1 MKKSLN
7 NKIRGKRLVMGDEN
21 EVTSHE
27 MLVEDKDGKITV
39 KQRGADGKMESVS
52 EGESI
57 VNNLYYYIR
66 PSSSDHIKME
76 YSKITSFKD
85 FFNRSIEKPAGQCYV
100 TLNTVMPAANSSNV
114 SVSYG
119 KYGTSEIVDI
129 NVKSPT
135 EELVSPNPL
144 HYMLSKSYACNASGN
159 IWDIPM
165 EANSAI
171 NDEIK
176 PILYNAATNVLIY
189 YTGASYG
196 SVTITPESLAK
207 TLKCYVSIGKNHVD
221 LPEGATLIQIE

>member
-27 MLVEDKDGKITV
+27 MLVEDKDGKIIV

-57 VNNLYYYIR
+57 VDNLYYCMCPY
-66 PSSSDHIKME
+66 SSDPIETE

-85 FFNRSIEKPAGQCYV
+85 FFNRGIEKPEGYCYV

-114 SVSYG
+114 SISYKEYDG
-119 KYGTSEIVDI
+119 SEIVDI

-144 HYMLSKSYACNASGN
+144 YYMLSKSYTNSGGT
-159 IWDIPM
+159 IQDIPM
-165 EANSAI
+165 KATSVI
-171 NDEIK
+171 GRID

-189 YTGASYG
+189 YTGVSNCF
-196 SVTITPESLAK
+196 VNITPESLAE
-207 TLKCYVSIGKNHVD
+207 TLKCYVAIKNNHVY
-221 LPEGATLIQIE
+221 LPEGATLIQIG

>member
-27 MLVEDKDGKITV
+27 MLVEDKDGKIIV

-57 VNNLYYYIR
+57 VNNLYYYMR
-66 PSSSDHIKME
+66 PSSSDHIKIE

-85 FFNRSIEKPAGQCYV
+85 FFNRGIAKPEGYCYV

-114 SVSYG
+114 SVSYE
-119 KYGTSEIVDI
+119 KYDTSEMVEI

-144 HYMLSKSYACNASGN
+144 YYMLSKSYTVKDGT
-159 IWDIPM
+159 IQDIPM
-165 EANSAI
+165 KANSVI
-171 NDEIK
+171 DDEIN

-189 YTGASYG
+189 YTEASDCF
-196 SVTITPESLAK
+196 VNITPESLAE
-207 TLKCYVSIGKNHVD
+207 TLKCYVAIGSNHVY
-221 LPEGATLIQIE
+221 LPEGATLIQIG

>member
-57 VNNLYYYIR
+57 VNNLYYYMR
-66 PSSSDHIKME
+66 PSSPKFIEIE

-85 FFNRSIEKPAGQCYV
+85 FFNRGIAKPEDYCYV

-114 SVSYG
+114 SVSYED
-119 KYGTSEIVDI
+119 YGDSEMVDI

-144 HYMLSKSYACNASGN
+144 YYMLSKSYTNSGG
-159 IWDIPM
+159 IIQDIPM
-165 EANSAI
+165 EANSII
-171 NDEIK
+171 NDGIN

-189 YTGASYG
+189 YTGS
-196 SVTITPESLAK
+196 SNCFVNITPESLAE
-207 TLKCYVSIGKNHVD
+207 TLKCYVAIKNNRVY
-221 LPEGATLIQIE
+221 LPEGATLTQIG